1 MAIKIDAPEPDSPE
15 ARLLSREK
23 RAFWRLTAWG
33 AGAAIALAVLA
44 FTTQTQG
51 GSERL
56 ALAIAGA
63 TPQSVDIAALERRV
77 AEKDA
82 ETKML
87 ETQIRAV
94 VADRDRLGARM
105 ASLEHSVDDVTG
117 SIKRQAAIS
126 AAVTEATAEVKAA
139 SAPVVQGPT
148 TVRTE
153 KFTAPPPPAIAA
165 PQAAAP
171 VAEPVPLPPVR
182 VAAAPAREPA
192 TEAPRK
198 PEFGVDLGG
207 AHNMDVLNARWMA
220 VKANF
225 GPLLNGLYP
234 LAAHDYRQGNTDFR
248 LLVGPVANPAA
259 AMALC
264 ARFAAARVTCRT
276 AKFDGERMA
285 QR

>member
-1 MAIKIDAPEPDSPE
+1 MASSIEAPEPDSPE
-15 ARLLSREK
+15 ARLLRREK

-33 AGAAIALAVLA
+33 AGAAVALSALA
-44 FTTQTQG
+44 FTTQTKG

-63 TPQSVDIAALERRV
+63 SPQTVDMAALERRV

-105 ASLEHSVDDVTG
+105 ASLEHSLDDVTG
-117 SIKRQAAIS
+117 SIKRQAAIT

-139 SAPVVQGPT
+139 TAPVAQGPT
-148 TVRTE
+148 AVRTE
-153 KFTAPPPPAIAA
+153 KFTAPPPAIAA

-182 VAAAPAREPA
+182 VAAAQPNEPA
-192 TEAPRK
+192 ADAPRK

-207 AHNMDVLNARWMA
+207 AHNMEVLNARWAA

-234 LAAHDYRQGNTDFR
+234 LASHDQRPGSTEFR

-264 ARFAAARVTCRT
+264 TRFAAARVTCRT

>member
-15 ARLLSREK
+15 SRLLRREK

-33 AGAAIALAVLA
+33 AGAAIALAGLA

-63 TPQSVDIAALERRV
+63 SPQSVDIAALERRV

-105 ASLEHSVDDVTG
+105 ASLEHSLDDVTG
-117 SIKRQAAIS
+117 SIKRQAVIS
-126 AAVTEATAEVKAA
+126 QALADATAEVKAA

-148 TVRTE
+148 SVRTE
-153 KFTAPPPPAIAA
+153 KFTAPPPAIAA

-182 VAAAPAREPA
+182 VATAQPNEPPAD
-192 TEAPRK
+192 APRK

-207 AHNMDVLNARWMA
+207 AHNMEVLNARWTA

-225 GPLLNGLYP
+225 GPLLSGLYP
-234 LAAHDYRQGNTDFR
+234 LAARDHRPGSTEFR